1 MKSVSDTEAWN
12 LILECWMAFFIELR
26 KVRMECSSLSLAG
39 LDVTSVRRKEI
50 VSHYIW
56 TMGKA
61 IKLQNE
67 FRDKQFRNHP
77 SISAVI
83 NYYLFQHKV
92 SLSSYNT
99 SIDKIKEDLKH
110 LSSWRTTATRDISK
124 CLNK

>member
-1 MKSVSDTEAWN
+1 
-12 LILECWMAFFIELR
+12 
-26 KVRMECSSLSLAG
+26 MECSSLSLAG

-56 TMGKA
+56 TMGNKA

-67 FRDKQFRNHP
+67 FRDKQFRNHL

-99 SIDKIKEDLKH
+99 TIDKIKDEVKH
-110 LSSWRTTATRDISK
+110 LNSWRTTATRDINK